1 MNRRNLL
8 QAAMLGSALL
18 TPHHASQ
25 AAPRQSA
32 AVLTGTTIDGQPY
45 QLKND
50 AGKVVLVFFWST
62 ECAVCRDKM
71 PELRSN
77 YEGWID
83 KGFQLV
89 AVSLDKKMADA
100 VAYQRIIDG
109 TVNKSKRFV
118 SLWRGA
124 ANHSDSFG
132 KIIQTPTSFILDRQ
146 HRVANEVRG
155 RIAPTL
161 WDDVAELVLG

>member
-8 QAAMLGSALL
+8 QAAMMGSALL
-18 TPHHASQ
+18 RPQQAAQ
-25 AAPRQSA
+25 AAPAKSA
-32 AVLTGTTIDGQPY
+32 ATLMGTTIDGRPY
-45 QLKND
+45 HLKDD

-62 ECAVCRDKM
+62 ECSVCRDKM

-77 YEGWID
+77 YEGWIN

-109 TVNKSKRFV
+109 TVNPSKRFV

-146 HRVANEVRG
+146 HRVVNELRG
-155 RIAPTL
+155 RIAPSL
-161 WDDVAELVLG
+161 WDDVAELVSG